1 MTADA
6 ADGANFATGL
16 SQRDDARQAGQEA
29 ARLALAKL
37 EGPPHLALVFAS
49 GFDGDVFTEL
59 AAAVHDA
66 LATDCLIG
74 CAAESLVYDA
84 TEIEGAR
91 GVVVWLAH
99 LPDVTL
105 VPMHLQ
111 FERTEEGVAMLGW
124 PESLGDTLPA
134 GSTLL
139 LLADPYSF
147 PTDVLLT
154 HLNRHQAGIPVFG
167 GMASGPLP
175 AGDNRLIFGDRAF
188 DDGAVGVLIHG
199 NIRVRNV
206 VSQGCRPIG
215 RPFVVTK
222 AQDNILLELGG
233 RPALAQLQELYQQL
247 SSEEQ
252 QLAQRGLHVGQVINE
267 YQDQFRRGDF
277 LVRNVQGIDS
287 KAGSIAIGDYAR
299 VGQTVQFHVRDATTA
314 DEDLHELLLAVRREA
329 GSECAGALVFTC
341 NGRGSRLFPE
351 PHHDAQAVAQQ
362 WAALPTAGFF
372 AQGEIGPVGGK
383 NFLHGFTASIALF
396 ERAP

>member
-1 MTADA
+1 M
-6 ADGANFATGL
+6 
-16 SQRDDARQAGQEA
+16 
-29 ARLALAKL
+29 
-37 EGPPHLALVFAS
+37 
-49 GFDGDVFTEL
+49 
-59 AAAVHDA
+59 
-66 LATDCLIG
+66 
-74 CAAESLVYDA
+74 YDA

-222 AQDNILLELGG
+222 GKTISCSSWGVG
-233 RPALAQLQELYQQL
+233 PRLATARVV
-247 SSEEQ
+247 S
-252 QLAQRGLHVGQVINE
+252 AAF
-267 YQDQFRRGDF
+267 FRRAAIGAA
-277 LVRNVQGIDS
+277 RAARRPGHQRIS
-287 KAGSIAIGDYAR
+287 GSIPSGRFPGPQRAR
-299 VGQTVQFHVRDATTA
+299 NRLESRQHRDRRLRTGGQTVQFHVRDATTA
-314 DEDLHELLLAVRREA
+314 DEDLHELLLAAPRSGQRVRR
-329 GSECAGALVFTC
+329 ALVFTC

-372 AQGEIGPVGGK
+372 RRGK
-383 NFLHGFTASIALF
+383 SGLWAERIFCTALRPALRCSAAIAALPDI
-396 ERAP
+396 A